1 MTRHEA
7 NCIFLTERSHF
18 GKAKYSYH
26 SNDIFQKRQTKEIIK
41 MTVTARG

>member
-41 MTVTARG
+41 RTVTARG